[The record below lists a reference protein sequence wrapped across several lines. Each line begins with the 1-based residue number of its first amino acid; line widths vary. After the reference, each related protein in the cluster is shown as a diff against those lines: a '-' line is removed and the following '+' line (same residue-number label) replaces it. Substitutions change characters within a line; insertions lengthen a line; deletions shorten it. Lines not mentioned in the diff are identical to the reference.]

1 MLLTSEIEVDF
12 EPVEHR
18 YFRRGVEYLSQ
29 SKFVKIFEPQFNPN
43 LVHICAKANGI
54 SSTQQQAQWDLKKNI
69 AGDYGTEIH
78 SVIEHS
84 WKGLPFD
91 PKYNCMIDEI
101 RTLVQPSRQVFPEK
115 ILYLDQFGIA
125 GTGDLPSERCVTKG
139 QQLLDFFDYKNY
151 LSKGMVLYSSQLK
164 NGKWNHYHDT
174 NRFLGPISHL
184 EYTVY
189 NKCALQLSL
198 YMYMSEIA
206 YHVIPG
212 RMGVLNIDSEL
223 HVKNIPVNYMRSE
236 IKEMLEYYSQLK
248 KI

>member
-43 LVHICAKANGI
+43 LVHMCARANGI
-54 SSTQQQAQWDLKKNI
+54 SSAQQQAQWDLKKNI
-69 AGDYGTEIH
+69 AGEYGTDIH
-78 SVIEHS
+78 DTIERS
-84 WKGLPFD
+84 WKGLPYD
-91 PKYNCMIDEI
+91 PKYNCMVDEI

-115 ILYLDQFGIA
+115 ILYLDQFSVA

-139 QQLLDFFDYKNY
+139 QQVLDIFDYKTN
-151 LSKGMVLYSSQLK
+151 LAKGITLYSSQFK
-164 NGKWNHYHDT
+164 KGEWKHYHDS
-174 NRFLGPISHL
+174 RFLAPISHL
-184 EYTVY
+184 EYTLY
-189 NKCALQLSL
+189 NKYALQLSL
-198 YMYMSEIA
+198 YMYMSEVA

-212 RMGVLNIDSEL
+212 RMGLLNVDSEL
-223 HVKNIPVNYMRSE
+223 HVKNIPVPYMRYE
-236 IKEMLEYYSQLK
+236 IKEMLDYYSQLK